1 MSSPLL
7 RALVKKSN
15 DLHSCWK
22 TGNSG
27 QCQKCERNQDNSEGY
42 MFEDF
47 DQEDLKLLEEMIVDY
62 EYNQISH
69 PKKVTAIYNGEF
81 TLPVGAKSS
90 DTTRQPRIVWVLDR
104 TIGNAIISG
113 KVVQAAN
120 ILGWAS
126 TCESKDDKI
135 LIGLGFRDR
144 GGSEAYDEA
153 FVKQI
158 YK

>member
-7 RALVKKSN
+7 RALVRKSN

-27 QCQKCERNQDNSEGY
+27 QCQKCERNQDNSDGY
-42 MFEDF
+42 ELKDF
-47 DQEDLKLLEEMIVDY
+47 DHEDLKLLEEMIVDY

-69 PKKVTAIYNGEF
+69 PKKVTAIYKGEF

-104 TIGNAIISG
+104 NIGNAIISG

-120 ILGWAS
+120 TLGWAS

-153 FVKQI
+153 FTKQI

>member
-1 MSSPLL
+1 MNIIKYLTQ
-7 RALVKKSN
+7 KK
-15 DLHSCWK
+15 L
-22 TGNSG
+22 
-27 QCQKCERNQDNSEGY
+27 
-42 MFEDF
+42 
-47 DQEDLKLLEEMIVDY
+47 
-62 EYNQISH
+62 
-69 PKKVTAIYNGEF
+69 TAIYNGEF